1 MAKELEMLRR
11 TSIALLCVLFLS
23 TNAFAQRTIFL
34 VRHAE
39 RADTSAG
46 TPAKPGADPS
56 LSDAGHV
63 RAASLAAMLRD
74 AGISAIFVTE
84 FKRTQETAAPL
95 AKALGLTPTVV
106 PSKDAA
112 GLIAR
117 LHQIDG
123 NALVVGH
130 ANTVPEVVKALG
142 VTAAVSIGDA
152 DFDNLFILTP
162 QQPPHLIRLHYR

>member
-1 MAKELEMLRR
+1 MGKELEMLRR
-11 TSIALLCVLFLS
+11 TSVALLCALS
-23 TNAFAQRTIFL
+23 LSANAFAQHTIFL

-46 TPAKPGADPS
+46 TPAKTGADPS
-56 LSDAGHV
+56 LSDAGRE
-63 RAASLAAMLRD
+63 RAASLAAILKD

-95 AKALGLTPTVV
+95 AKALGMAPTIID
-106 PSKDAA
+106 SKDVA

-117 LHQIDG
+117 LKQIDG

-130 ANTVPEVVKALG
+130 SNTVPEVMKALG
-142 VTAAVSIGDA
+142 VTATVSIGDA
-152 DFDNLFILTP
+152 DFDNLFIVTP
-162 QQPPHLIRLHYR
+162 QQPPRLIRLHYR